1 MLASGSLRTARGS
14 KPARPDSPPSYQ
26 SIAFATALATPV
38 SNHGNNN
45 NNNNNSSN
53 SSNNTPKKHK
63 KKHKKTQQKKKKK
76 KTKKKQKK
84 KKKKKKVGP
93 VFESDTSYTSR
104 DGGVVTT
111 VHIGRSGRGRRSV
124 PHQVTEATSTRW
136 TRAAAFYRQAV
147 SIRPIRSHRPN

>member
-26 SIAFATALATPV
+26 SIAFATELATPV

-53 SSNNTPKKHK
+53 SSNNTPKKTQ
-63 KKHKKTQQKKKKK
+63 KKTQKNSTEKKKKK
-76 KTKKKQKK
+76 KG
-84 KKKKKKVGP
+84 GP